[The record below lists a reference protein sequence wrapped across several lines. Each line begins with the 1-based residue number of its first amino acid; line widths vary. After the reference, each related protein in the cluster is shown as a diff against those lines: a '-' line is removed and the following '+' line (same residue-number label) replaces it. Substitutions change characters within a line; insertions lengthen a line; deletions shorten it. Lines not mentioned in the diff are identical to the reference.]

1 MRVTAKMRGLRVAA
15 VVCLA
20 MVQLVMVCLAAGA
33 AAENPA
39 ASENPPGKPAEALY
53 LQLGQVGLD
62 PARVYQVRGASLDRS
77 AVHISLEDGTIGFTQ
92 DVMGHITGAFFEG
105 DGEVLL
111 TPPNEVERRSMSLF
125 TGMAILEE
133 HFASAYFRFNDNA
146 AAELGPDLRATDNQ
160 QEFLEHWSETA
171 RNLANPDAMR
181 LLLTFS
187 RMLPQTGTTSGGSSQ
202 GQAKQGQAE
211 QGQAK
216 PPAPGDGGDRF
227 LHARLQGTKLGVF
240 DVYFDSSA
248 VEQVQVGQAKTV
260 ANGDL
265 YYDVWTSFSSE
276 NLTTAN
282 PTSANPGTAQG
293 KGGRRLSLSLEETP
307 APENKRARDSR
318 VTVRRYTIATEVQPP
333 KRIQARARVE
343 CEVKEGGP
351 RALVFELSRFLQM
364 ESVKLN
370 GQVVEFIQNPAVEGT
385 QLSRRGNDL
394 VAVMLPEPARA
405 GQKIDL
411 EFVYGGE
418 VLAEAGS
425 GLLYVGARGTWYPNR
440 GIAMADFDL
449 EFTYPPGWTLV
460 ATGKPEPISPAGA
473 GTKANGQ
480 QSSAQQTS
488 RWVSERPI
496 PLAGFNLGKYK
507 LATAQAGNVVVE
519 TYATTGVERNF
530 PIPEARVI
538 EPDPSNLATRPLQ
551 LSIPSRPSPSQ
562 NEVTVGESAARAIQ
576 YYARRFGPYP
586 YSRLALT
593 QLPGRDSQGWPGL
606 VFLSSYAFLDQEQ
619 REQLHFAPD
628 QILLQQ
634 QIPAH
639 ETAHQWWGDLITW
652 RTYRDQW
659 ISEGL
664 ANYCSLMML
673 EEKNPAGFREVM
685 DRYRRD
691 LVDKDKDGMSAMEAG
706 PVTLGLR
713 LLSSRFPDGY
723 EAILYGRGT
732 WLFHMLRTMLKDGA
746 GAAHDGGRKAQGN
759 ASGNAEEPFVMA
771 LRKVRQRYEGQS
783 ISTRELLDVF
793 AEDLPA
799 GLRYERKRSLDWFL
813 EGWINGTALPRLELK
828 AVKFAAKDTGS
839 AVSGTVVSGTVVS
852 GTVVTGIIVQR
863 DAPQDL
869 VTSVPVYAVLAGKQM
884 VLLGRV
890 FADGEETTFRLPAP
904 AGTRKIVLDPNETVL
919 TSPK

>member
-1 MRVTAKMRGLRVAA
+1 MRIL
-15 VVCLA
+15 
-20 MVQLVMVCLAAGA
+20 
-33 AAENPA
+33 PD
-39 ASENPPGKPAEALY
+39 KPAEALY
-53 LQLGQVGLD
+53 LQLGKVGLD
-62 PARVYQVRGASLDRS
+62 PARVYQVRGASLDRA

-92 DVMGHITGAFFEG
+92 DVMGKITGAFFEG

-133 HFASAYFRFNDNA
+133 HFATAYFRFNDDV
-146 AAELGPDLRATDNQ
+146 AAELRPDLRATDNQ
-160 QEFLEHWSETA
+160 QEFVERWNETV
-171 RNLANPDAMR
+171 RNLANADAMR

-187 RMLPQTGTTSGGSSQ
+187 RMLPVTGTPSSEP
-202 GQAKQGQAE
+202 AE
-211 QGQAK
+211 PP
-216 PPAPGDGGDRF
+216 PPAGAEDRF

-248 VEQVQVGQAKTV
+248 TEQIQVGQAR
-260 ANGDL
+260 AAENGDL
-265 YYDVWTSFSSE
+265 YYDVWTSFSLVS
-276 NLTTAN
+276 
-282 PTSANPGTAQG
+282 PGTVL
-293 KGGRRLSLSLEETP
+293 KGDGTP
-307 APENKRARDSR
+307 AGSRRARDSR
-318 VTVRRYTIATEVQPP
+318 VTIRRYTITTEVQPP
-333 KRIQARARVE
+333 KRIQARARVQG
-343 CEVKEGGP
+343 EVKEGGP
-351 RALVFELSRFLQM
+351 RALLFELSRYLQIG
-364 ESVKLN
+364 SVKLD
-370 GQVVEFIQNPAVEGT
+370 GQAVEFIQNPAVEGT
-385 QLSRRGNDL
+385 QLSRRGDDV
-394 VAVMLPEPARA
+394 VAVMLPAPARA

-449 EFTYPPGWTLV
+449 QFEYPPGWTLV
-460 ATGKPEPISPAGA
+460 ATGKPTPVSAAELAA
-473 GTKANGQ
+473 KANLQ
-480 QSSAQQTS
+480 QANRQPSDAQQIS

-507 LATAQAGNVVVE
+507 VATTQAGDVTVE

-530 PIPEARVI
+530 PTPPVQVV
-538 EPDPSNLATRPLQ
+538 EPDPSDLPSRPLQ

-562 NEVTVGESAARAIQ
+562 TEVTVGEAAARAIRHYTQ
-576 YYARRFGPYP
+576 WFGPYP

-593 QLPGRDSQGWPGL
+593 QLPGPDSQGWPGL

-628 QILLQQ
+628 KILLQQ

-639 ETAHQWWGDLITW
+639 ETAHQWWGDLIGW
-652 RTYRDQW
+652 KTYRDQW

-664 ANYCSLMML
+664 ANYCSLMLL
-673 EEKNPAGFREVM
+673 EEKDPAGFRQVM

-691 LVDKDKDGMSAMEAG
+691 LVEKNKDGMSAMDAG
-706 PVTLGLR
+706 PVTLGPR
-713 LLSSRFPDGY
+713 LLSSRFPEGY
-723 EAILYGRGT
+723 EEILYGRGT
-732 WLFHMLRTMLKDGA
+732 WLFHMLRMMLKD
-746 GAAHDGGRKAQGN
+746 AAAPGGRKARH
-759 ASGNAEEPFVMA
+759 SGSAEEPFVRA

-793 AEDLPA
+793 AEDLPPA
-799 GLRYERKRSLDWFL
+799 VRYEGKSSLDWFL

-828 AVKFAAKDTGS
+828 AVKFTGKGS
-839 AVSGTVVSGTVVS
+839 VGSVTVVSG
-852 GTVVTGIIVQR
+852 IIVQQ

-869 VTSVPVYAVLAGKQM
+869 VTSVPVYAMVAGKQP

-890 FADGEETTFRLPAP
+890 FADGKETSFRLPAP